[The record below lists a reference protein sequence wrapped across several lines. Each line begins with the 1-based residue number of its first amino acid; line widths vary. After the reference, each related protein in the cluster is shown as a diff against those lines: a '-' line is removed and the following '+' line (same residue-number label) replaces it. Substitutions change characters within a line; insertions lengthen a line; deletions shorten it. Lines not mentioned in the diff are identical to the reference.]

1 MGPCR
6 NRIFCDR
13 LVAVGVAKDVEIL
26 RRFQPISYCGDMAG
40 HTETPQQSWE
50 AFQTSNAK
58 VITALYMYSDHIY
71 ILVDGLK
78 KKLKNQQAQLQNHQ
92 RHQQYLYDK
101 LDELRLQLER
111 NIGKAIL
118 EKKANMKAMYAKK
131 VMMKSKTGAVKA
143 IKATKA
149 MNAMN
154 AEKAMRTSKTSAMNA
169 IKATKAMKA
178 TNAKTEM
185 RTSKQGTRTA
195 KTHA

>member
-26 RRFQPISYCGDMAG
+26 GRFQPISYCGDMAG
-40 HTETPQQSWE
+40 HTEKWQDTRRL
-50 AFQTSNAK
+50 
-58 VITALYMYSDHIY
+58 ITDLYYYSDSIY
-71 ILVDGLK
+71 IKVDVLK

-149 MNAMN
+149 MNA
-154 AEKAMRTSKTSAMNA
+154 EKAMRTSKTSAMNA

>member
-1 MGPCR
+1 
-6 NRIFCDR
+6 
-13 LVAVGVAKDVEIL
+13 
-26 RRFQPISYCGDMAG
+26 MAG

-50 AFQTSNAK
+50 AFQKGIAIS
-58 VITALYMYSDHIY
+58 IRDLYYLSDSTY
-71 ILVDGLK
+71 IKVDGLK
-78 KKLKNQQAQLQNHQ
+78 KKLKNQQEQLQNHQ

-101 LDELRLQLER
+101 LDELRLKLDR

-178 TNAKTEM
+178 TNAKSEM